1 VGKYHTDCNQS
12 HTKTSK

>member
-12 HTKTSK
+12 HTKPSK